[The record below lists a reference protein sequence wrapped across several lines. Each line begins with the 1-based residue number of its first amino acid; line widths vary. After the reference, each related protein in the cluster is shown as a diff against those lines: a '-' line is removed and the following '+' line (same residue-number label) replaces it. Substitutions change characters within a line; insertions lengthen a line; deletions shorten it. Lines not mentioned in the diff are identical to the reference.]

1 VCLSNMQK
9 EENQCPELTET
20 TAEALRDNTVLA
32 KLFIIT
38 SRNNT
43 AIRRKMCIQE
53 HVRVRLLEH
62 DVTEFSEEKM
72 IQCLWNFWEGTERVV
87 FRRYS
92 YHHSANKQI
101 CMQLPVHDFK
111 CIKHN
116 INANKHQVE
125 VLFWLFSVSWLCR
138 VLKKM

>member
-1 VCLSNMQK
+1 VVFTKYDAHVVKTEAKSLTPSMSSKELEDAAEKAFLDNIKPQIGGKTYVCLSNMQK

-53 HVRVRLLEH
+53 HVRVRLLGMMTLH
-62 DVTEFSEEKM
+62 IS
-72 IQCLWNFWEGTERVV
+72 I
-87 FRRYS
+87 
-92 YHHSANKQI
+92 
-101 CMQLPVHDFK
+101 
-111 CIKHN
+111 
-116 INANKHQVE
+116 
-125 VLFWLFSVSWLCR
+125 
-138 VLKKM
+138 